1 MEPKRYDI
9 INYPEIPEPN
19 IPSSNAESPTIKPS
33 SESYSFF
40 LFRFLFSSTYIK
52 VIFVTIS
59 RK

>member
-1 MEPKRYDI
+1 MEPNRYDI

-40 LFRFLFSSTYIK
+40 LFLFLFSSTYIR
-52 VIFVTIS
+52 VLFVTIS